1 MSFRLSLVP
10 ALAATALLAACGA
23 TGSDPTSFSTASE
36 SAGTSGVTTNA
47 AIRLRCDLRT
57 GRRSRISADGRGL
70 AAGRYTMT
78 VVSGSN
84 SATAPAQ
91 AAVAGQAE
99 FDFDSNPADI
109 AAGAT
114 AISRNFIQVSSTTG
128 DVTAKLFN
136 AAGSQIASTSTDCA
150 VR

>member
-23 TGSDPTSFSTASE
+23 NDTNPTAFSGANDQAS
-36 SAGTSGVTTNA
+36 TSGVTA
-47 AIRLRCDLRT
+47 DASIRLRCDVRV
-57 GRRSRISADGRGL
+57 GRRSSISADGRAL
-70 AAGRYTMT
+70 RAGNYTAT
-78 VVSGSN
+78 VHSGSN
-84 SATAPAQ
+84 SASAPAQ

-114 AISRNFIQVSSTTG
+114 AIARNFIQVSASG
-128 DVTAKLFN
+128 PDVTATIFD
-136 AAGSQIASTSTDCA
+136 AAGNAVASGSADCR